1 MGGFIV
7 WSVYSDSLQK
17 ERRKITFPINHKS
30 ILFAFKSPY
39 LKETSPKLVL
49 VDAQDYVDTVS
60 VDTNVEISS
69 LLLQLKTNFLRSQE
83 EASRTLVCLNHLED
97 LCNKIMNWL
106 ENSATQWWN

>member
-49 VDAQDYVDTVS
+49 VDAQDYVDTV
-60 VDTNVEISS
+60 DTNVEISS
-69 LLLQLKTNFLRSQE
+69 LLLQLKTNCKYSSQGT
-83 EASRTLVCLNHLED
+83 RLTLHRPWGGGESDEKGDQLGHTDQQKDGED
-97 LCNKIMNWL
+97 D
-106 ENSATQWWN
+106 

>member
-69 LLLQLKTNFLRSQE
+69 LLLQLKTINKHHIIS
-83 EASRTLVCLNHLED
+83 TLWIISKGGVET
-97 LCNKIMNWL
+97 
-106 ENSATQWWN
+106 E

>member
-69 LLLQLKTNFLRSQE
+69 LLLQLKTNCKYSSQGT
-83 EASRTLVCLNHLED
+83 RLTLHRP
-97 LCNKIMNWL
+97 
-106 ENSATQWWN
+106 